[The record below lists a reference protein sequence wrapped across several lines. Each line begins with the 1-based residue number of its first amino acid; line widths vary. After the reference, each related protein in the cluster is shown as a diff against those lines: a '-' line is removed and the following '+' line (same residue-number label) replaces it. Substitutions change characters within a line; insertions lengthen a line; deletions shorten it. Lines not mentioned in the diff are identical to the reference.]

1 MKKPLVVSMVIAL
14 IGLSACAGLSY
25 ASGKDDAKDLV
36 KRAAAYV
43 KYQGKEKAV
52 AEISKPRG
60 MFDKGEL
67 YVFAYDLQGV
77 MVAHPKNPA
86 LIGKNLIAVPD
97 NEGKMF
103 RKEIVEKAKTKGSG
117 WVDYVYLNP
126 ETNEQEHKTTYL
138 QKVGD
143 LILCCGAYKEYSHE
157 GD

>member
-1 MKKPLVVSMVIAL
+1 MKKTIIVSMIIGL
-14 IGLSACAGLSY
+14 IGLFAFAGLSY
-25 ASGKDDAKDLV
+25 ASGKGSAKALV
-36 KRAAAYV
+36 KKAAAYV
-43 KYQGKEKAV
+43 KYQGKEKAI

-60 MFDKGEL
+60 MFDKGEM

-97 NEGKMF
+97 NDGKMF
-103 RKEIVEKAKTKGSG
+103 RKEIVEKAKMKGSG

-126 ETNEQEHKTTYL
+126 ETNEMEHKTTYL

-143 LILCCGAYKEYSHE
+143 IILCCGAYREYSHG